1 MKTKLGFSL
10 RQIAGTWVIVPFGKE
25 QADYKAVLMPT
36 DSGVLLWNQ
45 LEKGCDLQ
53 TLVDALTAEYDVG
66 PEQARADAEEFV
78 EKLRQL
84 GCLED

>member
-1 MKTKLGFSL
+1 MKTKSDFAL
-10 RQIAGTWVIVPFGKE
+10 RQVAGSWVIFPIGHE
-25 QADYKAVLMPT
+25 QADFKGVLMPT